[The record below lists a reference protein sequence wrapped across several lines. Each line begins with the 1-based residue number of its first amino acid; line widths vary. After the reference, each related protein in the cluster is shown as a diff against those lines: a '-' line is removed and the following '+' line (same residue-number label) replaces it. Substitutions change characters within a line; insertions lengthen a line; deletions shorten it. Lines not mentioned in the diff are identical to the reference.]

1 MCTTHICLRQCVRCE
16 GWCERDVMFHCKDVL
31 KKAKDE
37 NKPPTHKGCPNW
49 IKFNKKFEC
58 GGMVCKGC
66 ENKFPPGPTE
76 RNNAPD
82 EEEGKEGEG
91 EGEGEDCEQPKL
103 FGFLEHYEAY
113 LAAKAAEDK
122 KN

>member
-1 MCTTHICLRQCVRCE
+1 
-16 GWCERDVMFHCKDVL
+16 MFHCKDVL